1 MTSIEETTAAQVV
14 AAVAHE
20 MASVALA
27 ETSEATEAAPPEP
40 KLGARR
46 ARRAKADAATATEAN
61 ATEAAASAAEM
72 RRGRKPN
79 TAEASKQVAAAPF
92 AADRPQAERAP
103 TKLDRLIAL
112 LSRPA
117 GASLAEMMTATS
129 WRAHSVRGAM
139 AGSLRKRGHAVASAR
154 DGDGVRRYRIGGAA

>member
-20 MASVALA
+20 MARVALA

-46 ARRAKADAATATEAN
+46 ARRAKADAATATEA
-61 ATEAAASAAEM
+61 AASAAEM

-79 TAEASKQVAAAPF
+79 TAEGSKQDTAAP
-92 AADRPQAERAP
+92 AADTTAP
-103 TKLDRLIAL
+103 RLSKLDRLAAL
-112 LSRPA
+112 LARPE
-117 GASLAEMMTATS
+117 GASLAEMMTATG
-129 WRAHSVRGAM
+129 WQAHSVRGAM